1 MIVFDYFCLKKDQ
14 FHERVTRK
22 ANEEVS
28 YDFYCIYLIWK
39 CQILCWYMYILLSSI
54 IGKASYK

>member
-39 CQILCWYMYILLSSI
+39 CQILCWYMYILLSFI
-54 IGKASYK
+54 FL